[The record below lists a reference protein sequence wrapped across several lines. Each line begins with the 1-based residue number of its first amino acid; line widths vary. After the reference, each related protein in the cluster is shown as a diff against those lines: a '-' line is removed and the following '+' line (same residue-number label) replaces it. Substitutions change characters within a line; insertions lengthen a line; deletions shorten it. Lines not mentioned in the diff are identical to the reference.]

1 MDRAAHRCGSL
12 PRETIARQRADGI
25 SVAEI
30 ANEAGVSRRTMYNAL
45 SAWGLVGQRG
55 GDHRSRNWQTLF
67 REQLA
72 HAIASACA

>member
-1 MDRAAHRCGSL
+1 MTPAAISCGSL
-12 PRETIARQRADGI
+12 SREIIARQRAAGV
-25 SVAEI
+25 SVEEI

-45 SAWGLVGQRG
+45 SAWGLVGPRG

-72 HAIASACA
+72 HAIASAVA